1 MKRKKNGEPAIN
13 LVRQPRHCAAQRTC
27 AQRARRKPRKQR
39 HAAQQDACC
48 AASACKISIIRG
60 FTTRPRCEKPVSDG
74 RTARAPGA
82 LSARP
87 DRQEHGENKPGAVQ
101 RSKRNMRHKAAK
113 KRKCLELPKTRQ
125 ESKRQNVAGGPVSRH
140 SPCHNRPCHNKP
152 CHNKTMPRPVKRPK
166 NKGCRMSTQ
175 SFREDRFVSFHD
187 SPAAE
192 STAAAKGLLI
202 GLAVSQVFWI
212 GFALLVF

>member
-1 MKRKKNGEPAIN
+1 
-13 LVRQPRHCAAQRTC
+13 
-27 AQRARRKPRKQR
+27 
-39 HAAQQDACC
+39 
-48 AASACKISIIRG
+48 
-60 FTTRPRCEKPVSDG
+60 
-74 RTARAPGA
+74 
-82 LSARP
+82 
-87 DRQEHGENKPGAVQ
+87 
-101 RSKRNMRHKAAK
+101 
-113 KRKCLELPKTRQ
+113 
-125 ESKRQNVAGGPVSRH
+125 VSRH
-140 SPCHNRPCHNKP
+140 GPCHNKP
-152 CHNKTMPRPVKRPK
+152 MPRPVKRPKNKAK